1 MPNQCRLCSPKRQS
15 RRQASK
21 RRNRLTLGP
30 ADPRLA
36 CDEVMNEMIEVAIR
50 TARRTLGC
58 TTDGSA
64 RACGVGDCPRL
75 VSTLGDSRE
84 TSGPRIDRIPPT
96 RPPWWR
102 RRHRGVPA
110 RGPLR
115 CPRTSRRMACGAHES
130 ARIASRR
137 ATRRRGLEDT
147 TITRAGA
154 ATATSRNGFFDPQ
167 FLSYC
172 SLWTTNE
179 AKAPRTTAWSGSHA
193 NLVCQLLV
201 APARATHYAYGCSK
215 RLGSGVT
222 LP

>member
-1 MPNQCRLCSPKRQS
+1 MYY
-15 RRQASK
+15 
-21 RRNRLTLGP
+21 
-30 ADPRLA
+30 
-36 CDEVMNEMIEVAIR
+36 AISMGR
-50 TARRTLGC
+50 G
-58 TTDGSA
+58 DGVRGEEGQRPPGHESTGFHRSA
-64 RACGVGDCPRL
+64 R
-75 VSTLGDSRE
+75 
-84 TSGPRIDRIPPT
+84 
-96 RPPWWR
+96 PWR
-102 RRHRGVPA
+102 HRRHSGVPA

-115 CPRTSRRMACGAHES
+115 SSNVAAMACGAHES

-154 ATATSRNGFFDPQ
+154 ATATSRNDFFDPR

-201 APARATHYAYGCSK
+201 APARLLKPRITHTAVPSAWAQA
-215 RLGSGVT
+215 
-222 LP
+222 